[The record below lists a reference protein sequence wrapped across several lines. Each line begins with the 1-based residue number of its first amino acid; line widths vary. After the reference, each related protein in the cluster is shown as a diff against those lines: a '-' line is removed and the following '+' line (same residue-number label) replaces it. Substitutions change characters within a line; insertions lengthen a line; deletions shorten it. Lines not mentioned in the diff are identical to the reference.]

1 MQKRTS
7 GQSSRAQKLQGNL
20 QHLQRLAPRLYCS
33 NRLRKLVRMRQ
44 SACGSEYKYR

>member
-7 GQSSRAQKLQGNL
+7 GQSSRAQKLQDAL

-33 NRLRKLVRMRQ
+33 HRLRKHAATRR
-44 SACGSEYKYR
+44 SPPGSESKYR